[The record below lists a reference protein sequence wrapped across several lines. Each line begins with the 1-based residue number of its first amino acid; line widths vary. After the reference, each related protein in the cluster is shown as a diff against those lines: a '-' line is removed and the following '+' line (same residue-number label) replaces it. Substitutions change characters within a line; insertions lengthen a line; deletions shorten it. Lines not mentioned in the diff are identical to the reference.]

1 MKLENR
7 LILNKYLLSLFG
19 VERFASIENS
29 NLFNN
34 KTLRDVLINSHEG
47 FNEEGKSYFMSNL
60 IANLEIEDN
69 LLNNL
74 ETYDQNIKSYL
85 DHINTKRD
93 NPIIL
98 KYFQYL
104 AVLFTEI
111 YLDRYFNHRDKFL
124 NNLNSFIDKENKKV
138 KKEKERY
145 SHFNESDLHKLA
157 YYMATGSGKT
167 LIMHINYLQY
177 LNYTD
182 REIDNIILVTP
193 NSGLSQQHI
202 KEFRLS
208 NIESDLFINLKG
220 SMFNK
225 GQIEVIEITKLVE
238 TKTGEGDSEEVGSF
252 EGHNLVLVDEGH
264 RGSGGDVWKD
274 NREMLARDGF
284 IFEYSATFGQ
294 AVGSRV
300 DRSEKWDNETDYLNK
315 KVNEIGLDE
324 NVRDEIFNINKNK
337 TYINMSLFQLE
348 KKMKEYNLLE
358 IQQERIKSLYNNL
371 LEEYSKAIIFDY
383 SYKFFYEDGYGKDY
397 DILNL
402 KESQLKEY
410 NNNFLLANLVS
421 FYEQKLLYQDEEQEL
436 AEYNLENPLLLFVGH
451 TVSASGSLT
460 IDDKTSISD
469 VEFVIQFLNNFLNNR
484 TDIINSIDDIIYNHS
499 FKDKDGQDVFAG
511 RFSYLKEKDLSAEDI
526 YNDLLLK
533 VFNTSSIGSANLE
546 LYEIK
551 NAEGEIGLKL
561 KGKDYFALINIGDVS
576 RLTKRLEKAGITIL
590 EDNFS
595 DSFFTRINSHN
606 SDINILIGSRKFTEG
621 WNSYRVSSIG
631 LLNIG
636 RSEGSQ
642 IIQLFGRGVRLKGL
656 NNSLQRSTVFTDR
669 DHPAFIKLLETL
681 NIFGIKADYMEKF
694 REYLEKEGID
704 TAGYEEIDLPIK
716 PDKQFLGND
725 LLTIKL
731 EEGYNFQDDR
741 FIQLEVD
748 KDIDVT
754 IDLRPKLEQLSSSSK
769 QEEDELTVEQKYYLD
784 EVEKDIFNY
793 VDWDKLYLEMINYKK
808 QRQFSNLLI
817 KKELLK
823 EIIENKLYTL
833 YCNKSTLAVN
843 SFAKLAEIEDIII
856 KILKKYISQ
865 FYQSQRLAYENTH
878 LKYTPL
884 SREDGNFQDY
894 VVKVEKKNKK
904 LIKEIKNLIDKKD
917 EIYDQRLKGIKFIP
931 NVYFDRHLFQP
942 LLVQG
947 GKLKSTPVGLNK
959 DEKTFIEDLKEFFI
973 QNKESSG
980 LKDKEIYILRN
991 LTRGKGVGFYA
1002 AGNFYPDFILWI
1014 KDGKKQYINFIDPKG
1029 ILMLHYLE
1037 NPKIK
1042 LYEILNGIQ
1051 DDLKETV
1058 DDEVILNSFIIS
1070 NTDSKT
1076 IRKEWGR
1083 TKKELEENN
1092 VLFVEDRDIIA
1103 RMFRKIL
1110 FT

>member
-19 VERFASIENS
+19 VERFASLENS

-34 KTLRDVLINSHEG
+34 KTLRYVLINSHEG
-47 FNEEGKSYFMSNL
+47 FNEEGKSYFLSNL
-60 IANLEIEDN
+60 IANLEIDDN

-85 DHINTKRD
+85 NHINTRRD
-93 NPIIL
+93 NPIIF

-104 AVLFTEI
+104 SVLFTEV
-111 YLDRYFNHRDKFL
+111 YLDKYFNHRDEFL
-124 NNLNSFIDKENKKV
+124 NNLNSFVDAENKKIM
-138 KKEKERY
+138 KEKERY
-145 SHFNESDLHKLA
+145 SHFNKEDLHKLA

-208 NIESDLFINLKG
+208 NIEADLFINLKG

-225 GQIEVIEITKLVE
+225 EQIEIIEITKLVE

-315 KVNEIGLDE
+315 RVNEIGLE
-324 NVRDEIFNINKNK
+324 EEVRDEIFNINKNK

-348 KKMKEYNLLE
+348 KKMKEYNLSEL
-358 IQQERIKSLYNNL
+358 QQERIKGLYNNL

-402 KESQLKEY
+402 KESHLKEY

-421 FYEQKLLYQDEEQEL
+421 FYEQKLLYQEEQAL

-469 VEFVIQFLNNFLNNR
+469 VEFVIQFISNFLNNR
-484 TDIINSIDDIIYNHS
+484 TDIINSIDDIIYDHG

-533 VFNTSSIGSANLE
+533 IFNTSHLSSANLE

-595 DSFFTRINSHN
+595 DSFFSRINSHN

-669 DHPAFIKLLETL
+669 DHPAYIKLLETL

-716 PDKQFLGND
+716 PDDQFIGND

-731 EEGYNFQDDR
+731 KEGYNFQDDR
-741 FIQLEVD
+741 FIQLIVN

-754 IDLRPKLEQLSSSSK
+754 IYLRPKLEQLSSSSK
-769 QEEDELTVEQKYYLD
+769 QKQEEVIDEQKYYLD
-784 EVEKDIFNY
+784 DVEEAVFNY
-793 VDWDKLYLEMINYKK
+793 VDWDKLYLEMVNYKK

-817 KKELLK
+817 NK
-823 EIIENKLYTL
+823 EILKKVIENKLYTL
-833 YCNKSTLAVN
+833 YCNKSTLTVN
-843 SFAKLAEIEDIII
+843 SFAELAEIEDIIS

-878 LKYTPL
+878 LKYIPL

-904 LIKEIKNLIDKKD
+904 LIKEIKDLIDKQD
-917 EIYDQRLKGIKFIP
+917 EIYDERLEGIESIP

-942 LLVQG
+942 LLVQS
-947 GKLKSTPVGLNK
+947 GKLKSTPLGLNK
-959 DEKTFIEDLKEFFI
+959 DEKVFIEDLKEFFI
-973 QNKESSG
+973 QNKDSSD
-980 LKDKEIYILRN
+980 LEDKEIYILRN

-1042 LYEILNGIQ
+1042 LYEILDNIQ

-1070 NTDSKT
+1070 NTDSKI

-1083 TKKELEENN
+1083 TKKELEDNN

-1110 FT
+1110 YS